1 MQGYNAIVVF
11 NETEDRMLMCRRKKN
26 PYQGLSNF
34 VGGKIEIG
42 EDGMTAAYRELQ
54 EETSITSKDI
64 ILTHMIDFTYYLV
77 DCYLEIYVGKLN
89 KSVSVQGEENELYW
103 SMLDC
108 NFFDKTR
115 YAGEGN
121 IGHIMEHVNMYREK
135 LLR

>member
-34 VGGKIEIG
+34 VGGKIEAD
-42 EDGMTAAYRELQ
+42 EDGMAAAYRELQ
-54 EETSITSKDI
+54 EETAITSKDI
-64 ILTHMIDFTYYLV
+64 ILTHLIDITYYLV

-89 KSVSVQGEENELYW
+89 KSVAVQGEENELYW
-103 SMLDC
+103 SKLDC
-108 NFFDKTR
+108 NFFDKTK

-121 IGHIMEHVNMYREK
+121 IGHIMEHVNMYRER